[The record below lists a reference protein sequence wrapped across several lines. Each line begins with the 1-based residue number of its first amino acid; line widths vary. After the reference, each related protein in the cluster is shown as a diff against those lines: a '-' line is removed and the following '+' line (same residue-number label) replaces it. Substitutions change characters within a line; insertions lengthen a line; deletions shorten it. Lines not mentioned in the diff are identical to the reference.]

1 MQPSP
6 TLPSRRKRLLT
17 VAVKIAI
24 AAIVVWFIRRA
35 IVDAWVELGKH
46 ELQFDYLWLVLSGV
60 LYLIGMIPCAVFWHR
75 TLLTLGQEVGFGR
88 TLRAYFIG
96 HLGKYVPGKAM
107 VVILRAGLIRGPG
120 VDSSLAVAS
129 VFYETLTMMSTGAML
144 AAAIV
149 ACSFRDHP
157 LLLWTA
163 LGIMVAAGLPT
174 LPPIFKRLARLAG
187 VGRVNPE
194 TLGKLANLGY
204 GSVLLGW
211 VLYAIGWAIL
221 GLSYWAVL
229 KGMGLAEN
237 NPIGMLYLYVAA
249 VSLATV
255 AGFVSMLPGGA
266 VVREA
271 VLTELMIP
279 YLGGGAALVGA
290 ILLRFVWLLAELC
303 ISGILYPWS
312 RNKPETG
319 SG

>member
-6 TLPSRRKRLLT
+6 TLPSRRKRLLKA
-17 VAVKIAI
+17 AVKIAI

-46 ELQFDYLWLVLSGV
+46 ELQFDYLWLTLSGV
-60 LYLIGMIPCAVFWHR
+60 LYLIGMVPCAVFWHR
-75 TLLTLGQEVGFGR
+75 TLRTLGQEVGFSQ

-149 ACSFRDHP
+149 ACGFSKHP

-163 LGIMVAAGLPT
+163 LAIMVAAGLPT

-204 GSVLLGW
+204 GTVFLGW

-229 KGMGLAEN
+229 KGIGTADC
-237 NPIGMLYLYVAA
+237 NPIGMLYIYIAA

-266 VVREA
+266 IVREA

-279 YLGGGAALVGA
+279 YLGGGTALVGA